1 MFPLYLLC
9 FGELPT
15 ILEGIGAAGY
25 VESHAERH
33 VESHAERH
41 VESRAAKHESDAND
55 VSDASAA

>member
-1 MFPLYLLC
+1 MVWVAFATYTDVSTHVYS
-9 FGELPT
+9 G
-15 ILEGIGAAGY
+15 GY
-25 VESHAERH
+25 